1 MVEGQTFT
9 IGKWIV
15 DFYQIFEVMIATISL
30 PYYFTFG
37 VSRAFRVVYEG

>member
-9 IGKWIV
+9 IGKWNV
-15 DFYQIFEVMIATISL
+15 DICQIFEVMIATASL

-37 VSRAFRVVYEG
+37 VSRTFRVVCE

>member
-15 DFYQIFEVMIATISL
+15 DLFQIFEVMIATIFL

-37 VSRAFRVVYEG
+37 VSRTYRVVCE